1 MTTLEIQRRLSA
13 FGHDPGPHDGV
24 RGRLTIGAI
33 KAFQGKHGLK
43 VDGIV
48 GPRTSAV
55 LLGNGPYPF
64 PLREAHLQASVP
76 RTPSPVTGKPS
87 AGGEGALAP
96 DFAQLTPWHAEALR
110 LKGTAELAGAADN
123 PLILGWAKRLG
134 LGYGHDSI
142 AWCGLFAAH
151 CIAVSLPD
159 EPLPTNPLGARNWL
173 RFGRSTDVSL
183 GAVLVF
189 WRGSKAGW
197 TGHVGFYAGEDATA
211 FHVLGGNQSDA
222 VTVTRIARTRLLG
235 ARWPGTAPFPDNK
248 RVPDKKRVQS
258 PADASLS
265 SNEA

>member
-13 FGHDPGPHDGV
+13 LGHNPGPLDGV

-33 KAFQGKHGLK
+33 KALQVKHGLK

-48 GPRTSAV
+48 GLRTSAV
-55 LLGNGPYPF
+55 LLGKDPHSSPVRERF
-64 PLREAHLQASVP
+64 PDPSAP
-76 RTPSPVTGKPS
+76 RTRSPGRGKAGPS
-87 AGGEGALAP
+87 GEGDLAP
-96 DFAQLTPWHAEALR
+96 AAAQLRPWHAEALR
-110 LKGTAELAGAADN
+110 LKGTTELAGAADN
-123 PLILGWAKRLG
+123 PLILSWAQRLG

-151 CIAVSLPD
+151 CIAASLPD

-173 RFGRSTDVSL
+173 RFGCDTDLAL

-197 TGHVGFYAGEDATA
+197 SGHVGFYAGEDATA

-235 ARWPGTAPFPDNK
+235 ARWPSTAPL
-248 RVPDKKRVQS
+248 PDKAPVQRS
-258 PADASLS
+258 ADRSLS
-265 SNEA
+265 TNEA